1 MIAVE
6 ERATFG
12 LFESITYAFSNCHKQ
27 PSVTPGCFSHFSAKE
42 REEETTSQVLVD
54 VMPLIDLIR
63 LEEQLLIEKVEPAR
77 EIVRLLWELG
87 GEEVG

>member
-1 MIAVE
+1 M
-6 ERATFG
+6 
-12 LFESITYAFSNCHKQ
+12 
-27 PSVTPGCFSHFSAKE
+27 
-42 REEETTSQVLVD
+42 LVD

-63 LEEQLLIEKVEPAR
+63 LEEQLLIKKVKPAS